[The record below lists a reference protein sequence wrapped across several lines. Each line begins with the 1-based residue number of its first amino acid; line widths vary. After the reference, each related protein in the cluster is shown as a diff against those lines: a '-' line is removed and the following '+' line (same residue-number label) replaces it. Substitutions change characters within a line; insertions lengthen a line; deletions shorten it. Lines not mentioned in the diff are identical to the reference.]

1 MHAPVARFQLFT
13 VEFYVQL
20 IVQDYKMIIYYVLQ
34 NIDDVNKTMD
44 EIDKQTENMELIQDA
59 LSAPLGLY
67 CFLGGKES
75 GCP

>member
-1 MHAPVARFQLFT
+1 MHTCGAFLFT

-44 EIDKQTENMELIQDA
+44 EIDNK
-59 LSAPLGLY
+59 
-67 CFLGGKES
+67 
-75 GCP
+75 